1 MAERYFIS
9 SVSKDVLH
17 VGSTDEQL
25 RGEKTAIDTQ
35 LFNGMLSTMT
45 KSMT

>member
-1 MAERYFIS
+1 MADRYFIS

-17 VGSTDEQL
+17 VGSTNGQL
-25 RGEKTAIDTQ
+25 RVEKTAIDTL